1 MTKETALVYRK
12 LKKIENPDLVCR
24 LSYPLGEVRSPE
36 FLVLY
41 QERYAF
47 LLAVSDADTKAMEE
61 RIQGDLFDP
70 EAMTRSQD
78 LREWKTM
85 EVFLETLQG
94 KDESELAVEKWLL
107 FPKASAESVRRV
119 AALLECP
126 GYRLLGREDCQTEA
140 LEKAFR
146 ETAVESLDSFL
157 LGHLR
162 SRFSPES
169 TIPRKWV
176 SQVEEGPSHSLTQTD
191 FFLDYDQESALKKD
205 LELSEEAREVADGG
219 KLRLVTGVAGCGK
232 TLVLLFRARAL
243 ARLRKDAKILVLTH
257 NKPLRGDLE
266 NRIRELDASIKTEW
280 NTFYR
285 WIRRMYR
292 GKVELVSRYKQIEL
306 LRKLLQERTIPWKFS
321 PEFLVDEFAWICD
334 HAVDT
339 VSAEWYQKV
348 DRVGRNRG
356 LMQAQRR
363 EVFAL
368 FKEYRKILWERGQ
381 NDWAGFPVS
390 VLSQIRQGK
399 LRLPCYDAIYIDE
412 AQFFAPV
419 WFALV
424 KEALHPDKGELF
436 MVADPTQGFLRSG
449 LSWQQVLGRE
459 VRGRAQR
466 LEQPYRNTREILS
479 FAGRFYRSRLPLEEG
494 EVNLPDETTLQ
505 GMPKGE
511 PPRFLQSR
519 TAQDERARL
528 VAEIARAREE
538 GLPLGQVLVIH
549 SQQKEVEGLVRHLC
563 ENDATPAVDA
573 KEDFARDKIRVC
585 SLNACT
591 GLEAPVVVLL
601 GLDHLFATE
610 DSLALE
616 EGEREELRCRQTKK
630 IFVAL
635 TRATQRLL
643 VLYRSDRTRRILE
656 IS

>member
-1 MTKETALVYRK
+1 
-12 LKKIENPDLVCR
+12 
-24 LSYPLGEVRSPE
+24 
-36 FLVLY
+36 
-41 QERYAF
+41 
-47 LLAVSDADTKAMEE
+47 
-61 RIQGDLFDP
+61 
-70 EAMTRSQD
+70 
-78 LREWKTM
+78 
-85 EVFLETLQG
+85 
-94 KDESELAVEKWLL
+94 
-107 FPKASAESVRRV
+107 
-119 AALLECP
+119 
-126 GYRLLGREDCQTEA
+126 
-140 LEKAFR
+140 
-146 ETAVESLDSFL
+146 
-157 LGHLR
+157 
-162 SRFSPES
+162 
-169 TIPRKWV
+169 
-176 SQVEEGPSHSLTQTD
+176 
-191 FFLDYDQESALKKD
+191 
-205 LELSEEAREVADGG
+205 
-219 KLRLVTGVAGCGK
+219 
-232 TLVLLFRARAL
+232 
-243 ARLRKDAKILVLTH
+243 
-257 NKPLRGDLE
+257 
-266 NRIRELDASIKTEW
+266 
-280 NTFYR
+280 
-285 WIRRMYR
+285 
-292 GKVELVSRYKQIEL
+292 
-306 LRKLLQERTIPWKFS
+306 
-321 PEFLVDEFAWICD
+321 
-334 HAVDT
+334 
-339 VSAEWYQKV
+339 
-348 DRVGRNRG
+348 
-356 LMQAQRR
+356 